1 MKRKLL
7 LASLL
12 CALIGTA
19 NAQSVSTA
27 TYGNA
32 SDSSTRTLAVSLN
45 YPTEPDFVAFAL
57 QLDLP
62 EGTTVTDVK
71 AMAPLKNGETIDL
84 SAKGG
89 STTESTDFKVPF
101 QQNGTKCNIVG
112 YNFGNKAIGGE
123 SGDVLLAVTLN
134 VEDEKAFNETQIT
147 TSSSFVDSEAEE
159 SPMADNK
166 TSEEVARLWG
176 DVLMDGTVDGKD
188 IQAVANIFSGK
199 TNSGTI
205 DKFAGDITGEGVID
219 GKDIQA
225 VANIFSGKN
234 K

>member
-1 MKRKLL
+1 MF

-32 SDSSTRTLAVSLN
+32 SDPKTRTLAVSLN
-45 YPTEPDFVAFAL
+45 HSTDPNFVAFAL

-62 EGTTVTDVK
+62 ERTTVTGVK

-84 SAKGG
+84 SDKGG
-89 STTESTDFKVPF
+89 SATESTDFQVPF

-123 SGDVLLAVTLN
+123 SGDVLLAVTLD

-147 TSSSFVDSEAEE
+147 TNSSFVNSASKET
-159 SPMADNK
+159 PMAENK
-166 TSEEVARLWG
+166 TTEEVAKLWG
-176 DVLMDGTVDGKD
+176 DADRNQYVNAIDLVSCTNVILKKMDKSSIDSFAIDIDG
-188 IQAVANIFSGK
+188 N
-199 TNSGTI
+199 
-205 DKFAGDITGEGVID
+205 GVINAID
-219 GKDIQA
+219 MVSITNLILKR
-225 VANIFSGKN
+225 
-234 K
+234 